1 VSGSAPAS
9 PSQFAREVVA
19 LARLAPS
26 VHNTQPWLWYGE
38 GDVLELWADRERAL
52 DVLDPQ
58 GRQLVL
64 SCGASLLH
72 ARLAVRGLGRD
83 CTVELL
89 PDPSQPEHLA
99 TLHVGGELAATP
111 DELELAAAA
120 PDRHTARGPF
130 EARPVPE
137 DARQRLVA
145 AAEAEGAHLHLVP
158 DEDRVVLAV
167 LLAQAE
173 EREAE
178 EPEYREELR
187 AWVRDDDS
195 SPDGVPRLAASQS
208 DVRSRATDMT
218 LRDFGVHPA
227 AEDSPGARPEV
238 ERPLLAVLLTDGDT
252 SADWLAGGCALARVL
267 LSGAA
272 EGIAAS
278 PLNQVVDRP
287 RSRALLQRELRLL
300 SSPQM
305 VLRMGYG
312 SGPGAPRREVDDVL
326 YVAPDR

>member
-1 VSGSAPAS
+1 MSPADAS
-9 PSQFAREVVA
+9 ELAREVVS

-52 DVLDPQ
+52 GVLDPS

-72 ARLAVRGLGRD
+72 ARLAVRGLGRE

-89 PDPSQPEHLA
+89 PNPSQPDHLA
-99 TLHVGGELAATP
+99 TLHLGGELAATP

-130 EARPVPE
+130 DPRPVPE
-137 DARQRLVA
+137 DARERLVA
-145 AAEAEGAHLHLVP
+145 AATAEGAHLHLVP

-173 EREAE
+173 EREAA

-187 AWVRDDDS
+187 AWVRNDDS
-195 SPDGVPRLAASQS
+195 SPDGVPRLAAGES
-208 DVRSRATDMT
+208 DAAARATDLT

-227 AEDSPGARPEV
+227 AEESPGARPEV

-252 SADWLAGGCALARVL
+252 PADWLTAGSALARVL
-267 LSGAA
+267 LVGAV

-278 PLNQVVDRP
+278 PLNQVIDKP
-287 RSRALLQRELRLL
+287 RSRALLQQELRLL
-300 SSPQM
+300 TSPQM

-312 SGPGAPRREVDDVL
+312 SGPGAPRRDVDDVL
-326 YVAPDR
+326 YVAPQ